1 VIGGGFDLPP
11 AVISRV
17 LASLHSIAVASP
29 GYMKGRTPPIDP
41 TDLSEFEGIV
51 LRSSLPG
58 RLRHRIMRDA
68 IGTELPAA
76 LNETIV
82 VNDPAAMSR
91 AALLGLGVAL
101 ISVPEALPYLESNA
115 LVRLVP
121 GWYADL
127 GSISLYFA
135 TRTLL
140 PAKTRV
146 FVDFVL
152 EAFRRDRLAER
163 FAGSLG

>member
-1 VIGGGFDLPP
+1 
-11 AVISRV
+11 
-17 LASLHSIAVASP
+17 
-29 GYMKGRTPPIDP
+29 
-41 TDLSEFEGIV
+41 
-51 LRSSLPG
+51 
-58 RLRHRIMRDA
+58 MRNA

-91 AALLGLGVAL
+91 AALLSLGVAL

-115 LVRLVP
+115 LLRLVP

-135 TRTLL
+135 SRTLL

-146 FVDFVL
+146 FVDFVQ
-152 EAFRRDRLAER
+152 EAFGGIAWPNASPEVSDRTRLR
-163 FAGSLG
+163 

>member
-1 VIGGGFDLPP
+1 
-11 AVISRV
+11 
-17 LASLHSIAVASP
+17 
-29 GYMKGRTPPIDP
+29 
-41 TDLSEFEGIV
+41 
-51 LRSSLPG
+51 
-58 RLRHRIMRDA
+58 
-68 IGTELPAA
+68 

-82 VNDPAAMSR
+82 VNDPAAVSR
-91 AALLGLGVAL
+91 AALLSLGVAL

-121 GWYADL
+121 SWYADL
-127 GSISLYFA
+127 GAISLYYA

-146 FVDFVL
+146 FVVFVL